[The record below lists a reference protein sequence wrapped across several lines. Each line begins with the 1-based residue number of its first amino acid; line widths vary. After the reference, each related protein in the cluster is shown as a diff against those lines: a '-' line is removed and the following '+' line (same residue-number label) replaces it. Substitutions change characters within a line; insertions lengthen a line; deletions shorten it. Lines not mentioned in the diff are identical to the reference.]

1 MYIAYINPVL
11 PDSNL
16 CLPYGEPVIPLA
28 APASALDRTLIVS
41 KLRAWG
47 VVTPILSSRPLL
59 GLWRTL
65 SWLRLTVSAAA
76 DFVGVENTLTVAVVV
91 PVVVVAVDH
100 GMPSA
105 VLDEVLVPC

>member
-1 MYIAYINPVL
+1 V
-11 PDSNL
+11 
-16 CLPYGEPVIPLA
+16 V
-28 APASALDRTLIVS
+28 RT
-41 KLRAWG
+41 A
-47 VVTPILSSRPLL
+47 
-59 GLWRTL
+59 
-65 SWLRLTVSAAA
+65 VSAAA